1 MSRSATTNLPLLY
14 VEYFSVLLSCNLEFN
29 DVLKN
34 SLPLST
40 HILLVYSFIHSQYFE
55 MIQ

>member
-1 MSRSATTNLPLLY
+1 MSRSATTNLPSLY
-14 VEYFSVLLSCNLEFN
+14 VEYFSVSLSCNLDFN

-40 HILLVYSFIHSQYFE
+40 HILLVYGFILSQYFE
-55 MIQ
+55 MI